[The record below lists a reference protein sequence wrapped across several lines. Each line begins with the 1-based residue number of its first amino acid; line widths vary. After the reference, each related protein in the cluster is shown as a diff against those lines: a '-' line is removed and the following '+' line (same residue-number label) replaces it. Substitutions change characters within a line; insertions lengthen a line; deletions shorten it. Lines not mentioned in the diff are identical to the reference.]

1 MSNTYYY
8 SKETNM
14 SSLTKQMEELKKQQ
28 EILAKQIEE
37 EEIRTKKLNEL
48 ASINRLEALIEPITE
63 YLDWVDPREIKRM
76 QQNGHQNSDYYLLSR
91 RGQIINKLERIQR
104 NRNKTPHTV
113 NKYIHSDILA
123 NEEIFVTLLGIIKKQ
138 DARITELETIIQR
151 S

>member
-1 MSNTYYY
+1 
-8 SKETNM
+8 M
-14 SSLTKQMEELKKQQ
+14 SSLTEQMEELKKQQ

-37 EEIRTKKLNEL
+37 EEIRTKKLNDL

-63 YLDWVDPREIKRM
+63 YLDWVDPRVINRM
-76 QQNGHQNSDYYLLSR
+76 QSK
-91 RGQIINKLERIQR
+91 RGQITNKLERIQR

-113 NKYIHSDILA
+113 NKYMHSHILA

-138 DARITELETIIQR
+138 DTRITELEAVIQR